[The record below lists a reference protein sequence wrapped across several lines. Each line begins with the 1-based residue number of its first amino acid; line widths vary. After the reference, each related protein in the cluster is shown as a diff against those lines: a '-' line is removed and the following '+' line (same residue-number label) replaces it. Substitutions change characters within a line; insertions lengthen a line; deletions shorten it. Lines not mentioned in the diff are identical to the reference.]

1 MANMMDYL
9 KWRGDLSFADAPF
22 CEVDSLLLCYVS
34 YVNLDGIAPQ
44 EGELAQTLSEM
55 SRTFFKRYTKEEL
68 EKDKSFIRMAAF
80 VMKEMAAC
88 RRFADTKV
96 QNYVN
101 LIDDK
106 KNLQFSAV
114 ELILGDGTSFIAY
127 RGTDDCIVGWKED
140 FFLSNGV
147 VPAEK
152 ESVAYLNRVG
162 GKNADGT
169 SFIAYRGTDDCIV
182 GWKEDFFLSNGVVP
196 AEKESVAYLNRVG
209 GKNAR
214 ILRLGGHSKG
224 GNLAIYAAAGCEEP
238 VQKRLRVIYN
248 LDGPG
253 FTKDFLESPGLKKVL
268 PKIRR
273 YIPEC
278 SMIGTLLEHAAT
290 PAIIASSNKG
300 VMQHDGLSW
309 EVLGPS
315 FVRCG
320 ELNIVAKI
328 FDDAMSSWLSELGP
342 EQKEAFINDFFS
354 VLEATGAETLTQLQ
368 EGGIKNLKLMLK
380 QIDTL
385 KPETGEMLGDL
396 IKRLAGH
403 LPELLPFHK

>member
-44 EGELAQTLSEM
+44 EGELAQTLSEV

-114 ELILGDGTSFIAY
+114 ELILG
-127 RGTDDCIVGWKED
+127 
-140 FFLSNGV
+140 
-147 VPAEK
+147 
-152 ESVAYLNRVG
+152 
-162 GKNADGT
+162 DGT